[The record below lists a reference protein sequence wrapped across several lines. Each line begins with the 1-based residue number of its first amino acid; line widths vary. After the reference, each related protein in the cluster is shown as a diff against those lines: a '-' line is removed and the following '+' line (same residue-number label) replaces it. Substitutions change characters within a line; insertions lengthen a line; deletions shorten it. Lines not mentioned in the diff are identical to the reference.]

1 MTNDPPAPII
11 HHLNNHTI
19 SVSITLPPDFEKLSP
34 RNQQQALE
42 IVAYADRRI
51 RRFVERVAPP
61 DPATRTHELRLL
73 DYQKLCQAYKKA
85 STNLTRSHDNLRLA
99 NDLHERRRAERHH
112 AYMQVIRFYSANKDL
127 WDGYPDI
134 DKGDTDPTAV
144 VPNSHPNST
153 SPEAPLALWEQ
164 ELLGIHTSQ
173 TLPSDAH
180 PIDDHPRPRLGV
192 EGS

>member
-1 MTNDPPAPII
+1 MTDDTSPTPYTIK
-11 HHLNNHTI
+11 HHDDHTI
-19 SVSITLPPDFEKLSP
+19 TVSITLPPDFEKLSP
-34 RNQQQALE
+34 SKQQQALE
-42 IVAYADRRI
+42 LVAYADHRI

-85 STNLTRSHDNLRLA
+85 STNLSRAHDNLRLA
-99 NDLHERRRAERHH
+99 NDLHARRRAERHH
-112 AYMQVIRFYSANKDL
+112 AYKQVIRFYSANKDL
-127 WDGYPDI
+127 WAGYPDI

-144 VPNSHPNST
+144 VPNSHPNP

-180 PIDDHPRPRLGV
+180 PTPGV